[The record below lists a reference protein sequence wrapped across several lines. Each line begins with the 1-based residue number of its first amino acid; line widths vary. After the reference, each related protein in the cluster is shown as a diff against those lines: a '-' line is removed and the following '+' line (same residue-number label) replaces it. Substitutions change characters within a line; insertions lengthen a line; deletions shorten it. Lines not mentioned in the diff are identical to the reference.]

1 MSTIDPGMEALMEAF
16 IYESTTLLEQ
26 LDAIMLES
34 EKEKNISEDSINEIF
49 RIMHTI
55 KGSAAMM
62 GFTGIS
68 SLAHSVEDM
77 FFLVREDPTRLHA
90 VSEVIFDLVFQA
102 SDFFKQEIESIQ
114 GDGFEDTV
122 PTELIAK
129 LKEQAAIMKGES
141 PAVSADSPAAAAPAA
156 PAAPAAAGNSAL
168 KRIHVI
174 FDDGCQMENL
184 RAFSLLNQ
192 IKDYCSLLYSDPENP
207 ELNPASS
214 DEIVKNGF
222 TIFCEP
228 AENTTIDD
236 ILKVI
241 ENSLNIK
248 SYGLMEEEEPAAPVT
263 PPPAETPKAAAP
275 APAKPAPAAAPAN
288 ASSSSAKPSAKQSL
302 LSVNQSKLDHLM
314 DLVGELVTAESMV
327 ASNPDL
333 RGLKLDNFTKS
344 FRELRKLTDELQ
356 DVVMSIRM
364 VPLNGTFQ
372 KMNRIVRDMSKKLGK
387 PVELVTVG
395 GETEVDKTINDA
407 IADPFMHMIT
417 FQKMNRIVRD
427 MSKKLGKPVE
437 LVTVGGE
444 TEVDKTINDAIADP
458 FMHMI
463 RNSMD
468 HAIESPE
475 ERRAKGKPEQGTITM
490 SARNVGGEIIVDIID
505 DGCGLNPAKL
515 LEKARN
521 NGLLTKPE
529 SEYTEKEIFHLIMLP
544 GFSTNE
550 AVTEYSGRGVGMD
563 VVRKNVEKVG
573 GTISIDS
580 KKDVGTTFTIK
591 IPLTL
596 AIMDGME
603 IRVGNSTM
611 TVPITSIKQS
621 FKLYDNNQILHNSDG
636 SEMMMIRGEC
646 YPIIRLHSYFGID
659 SEVTDLTEGIV
670 LQVESGNN
678 IACIFADELIGEQ
691 QVVVKPFPHFLSKY
705 NLKER
710 GLSGC
715 TILGNG
721 SISLILDVRSIL
733 NNER

>member
-263 PPPAETPKAAAP
+263 PPPAETPKAAAAP

-364 VPLNGTFQ
+364 VPLNG
-372 KMNRIVRDMSKKLGK
+372 
-387 PVELVTVG
+387 
-395 GETEVDKTINDA
+395 
-407 IADPFMHMIT
+407 T

-670 LQVESGNN
+670 LQVESGHN

>member
-26 LDAIMLES
+26 LDEIMLES

-77 FFLVREDPTRLHA
+77 FFLIREDPTRLHA

-129 LKEQAAIMKGES
+129 MKEQAAIMKGEA
-141 PAVSADSPAAAAPAA
+141 PAVEASSSAEAPTEAPTAAVN
-156 PAAPAAAGNSAL
+156 NSGH
-168 KRIHVI
+168 KQIHVI

-214 DEIVKNGF
+214 DEIAKNGF

-248 SYGLMEEEEPAAPVT
+248 SYGLLEDEEPAAPAA
-263 PPPAETPKAAAP
+263 PPPAEAPKAAAAP
-275 APAKPAPAAAPAN
+275 APAKPAPAAAAS
-288 ASSSSAKPSAKQSL
+288 ASSSAAKPSAKQSL

-364 VPLNGTFQ
+364 VPLNG
-372 KMNRIVRDMSKKLGK
+372 
-387 PVELVTVG
+387 
-395 GETEVDKTINDA
+395 
-407 IADPFMHMIT
+407 T

-621 FKLYDNNQILHNSDG
+621 FKLYDNSQVLYNSDG